1 MEGRKVGG
9 SLIPHTLHFS
19 APFHRKTQELSL
31 PSTQA
36 STSAPVFPPLPSPAG
51 LPSQPLHRTALI
63 ELPRNL
69 CFARPG
75 GHSLTQLPASSFE
88 KHFMS
93 GPPGLGLSWLSS
105 HAFLPSQHLRPHGSP
120 GLPAL
125 SCLLTPWLVSAGHMA
140 FHPSQPCPRSLPS
153 PSSLRVPAA
162 MSGGLWVTSACSAD
176 RTVQNRILHSHP
188 PNDVSLGLDCF
199 SLTPRPRPQQTQS
212 A

>member
-1 MEGRKVGG
+1 MEGRKEGG

-19 APFHRKTQELSL
+19 APFHHKTQELSL

-36 STSAPVFPPLPSPAG
+36 STSAPIFPLLPSPTG

-69 CFARPG
+69 CFARPS
-75 GHSLTQLPASSFE
+75 GHSLTQLPASSFG
-88 KHFMS
+88 KHFIS

-125 SCLLTPWLVSAGHMA
+125 SCLLIPWLVSAGHMA
-140 FHPSQPCPRSLPS
+140 FRPSHAPDLFPS
-153 PSSLRVPAA
+153 PPLSECQLPCLEASVSPPLAQPTELSKTEFLILIPRTTSPSALTASL
-162 MSGGLWVTSACSAD
+162 
-176 RTVQNRILHSHP
+176 
-188 PNDVSLGLDCF
+188 
-199 SLTPRPRPQQTQS
+199 
-212 A
+212 